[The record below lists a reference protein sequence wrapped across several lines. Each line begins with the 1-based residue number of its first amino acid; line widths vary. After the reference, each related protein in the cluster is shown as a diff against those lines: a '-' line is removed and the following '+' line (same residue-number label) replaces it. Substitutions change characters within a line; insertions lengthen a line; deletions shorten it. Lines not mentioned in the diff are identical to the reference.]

1 MPDSYGP
8 HSEDVVYA
16 VAKALH
22 KAGYGEDVVEM
33 REAAQAALDAA
44 HDPALGDGA
53 SVMSTGA
60 GTGVNCWLRCGGRC
74 VRWTTRTPPSSS
86 LSGTFRSGAMPHNHR
101 SVTLHRHLP

>member
-1 MPDSYGP
+1 MSETTYGP

-44 HDPALGDGA
+44 HDLALGLD
-53 SVMSTGA
+53 
-60 GTGVNCWLRCGGRC
+60 
-74 VRWTTRTPPSSS
+74 
-86 LSGTFRSGAMPHNHR
+86 R
-101 SVTLHRHLP
+101 SVVARPYVEVVRRFAAYLIRLDRAEGIVSHDMRRLAEEWADAS